1 MKRVLPRTF
10 CSFVCILLSLL
21 ITYSSF
27 ANKSLLTTV
36 SVHPRITGVQIAN
49 TISLMI
55 IAPADLSINTDP
67 WSNTATAVVL
77 GNPTV
82 FADNGTSYTVT
93 NNAPAAFPIGST
105 KVLWTV
111 TNNNGNAVSVTQ
123 NVIVTDNQKPYIF
136 RMGEIGVVNDPGK
149 CGAVVDLFLPYA
161 DDNSGLPVTLTND
174 APSFFPV
181 GSTLIVWTATDAFG
195 NSDTSTQLITVIDN
209 EKPTIKIANVNAFT
223 DAGKNGAVV
232 NLGYA
237 EASDNCGVVT
247 VTNDA
252 PAFFPTGITLVT
264 WTATDKIGYTST
276 AVQSVTVTDN
286 EKPVITA
293 VANSII
299 KNSTGKCG
307 AGSQSLVAPSV
318 TDNCGVASI
327 THNAPALLPTGNTL
341 VTWVATDVNGNTS
354 TLTQTILVQDAEAP
368 VFTTVP
374 ANVTV
379 SCNAIPSLIS
389 PVVTDNCDAAPAVT
403 FSQVSTQSTNNSL
416 ASRYNYT
423 ITRTW
428 VAKDIAGNTATAKQ
442 VITVADKTAPGL
454 SVPASISVNNDV
466 NKCGAVVRYSAATAT
481 DICGSPVTITYS
493 IPSGSLFPSGTTV
506 VTVTAKDVSGNM
518 ATKTFTVKVND
529 TQKPSIIAPAD
540 LNVTVSSLT
549 GTITNLNL
557 GLPVTADNCGVKSV
571 GNNAPAFYPVGTTR
585 INWTVTDNN
594 GNTSTDLQKVNVT
607 VSGGNAFAKKN
618 NVVGADISTASKT
631 VAGNDAP
638 ADEIRISVAPN
649 PSNTHF
655 MLSLQSKWDTPITL
669 KITDAT
675 GRLVETRSKLA
686 ANTSQQVGGSYRTGI
701 YYAEM
706 IQGSQHTVVQ
716 LIKLQ

>member
-10 CSFVCILLSLL
+10 CSIASILFSLL

-27 ANKSLLTTV
+27 ANKSLL
-36 SVHPRITGVQIAN
+36 SSISGHPITGAQIAN

-67 WSNTATAVVL
+67 WSNTATAVSL

-82 FADNGTSYTVT
+82 YADNGTTYTVT
-93 NNAPAAFPIGST
+93 NNAPTAFPIGTT
-105 KVLWTV
+105 KVVWTV
-111 TNNNGNAVSVTQ
+111 TNNSGNAVSVTQ

-136 RMGEIGVVNDPGK
+136 RMEEIGVVNDPGK
-149 CGAVVDLFLPYA
+149 CGAVVNLFIPYA
-161 DDNSGLPVTLTND
+161 DDNSGLPVTITND
-174 APSFFPV
+174 APAYFPV

-209 EKPTIKIANVNAFT
+209 ERPAIKISNVNAFT

-232 NLGYA
+232 NLGNA

-252 PAFFPTGITLVT
+252 PAFFPTGVTLVT
-264 WTATDKIGYTST
+264 WTATDKMGYTST
-276 AVQSVTVTDN
+276 AVQTVTVVDN

-293 VANSII
+293 AANITL
-299 KNSTGKCG
+299 KNTTGKCG
-307 AGSQSLVAPSV
+307 AGNQSLVAPAVS
-318 TDNCGVASI
+318 DNCGVA
-327 THNAPALLPTGNTL
+327 TVTNDAPALLTTGNTL
-341 VTWVATDVNGNTS
+341 VTWVATDVNGNTT
-354 TLTQTILVQDAEAP
+354 TLTQTVLVQDAEAP

-379 SCNAIPSLIS
+379 SCNAIPSLVS

-403 FSQVSTQSTNNSL
+403 FSQVSTQSSNTSL

-428 VAKDIAGNTATAKQ
+428 VAKDIAGNTNSAKQ
-442 VITVADKTAPGL
+442 VITVTDKTAPSL
-454 SVPASISVNNDV
+454 SVPANITANNDV
-466 NKCGAVVRYSAATAT
+466 NKCGAVVRYSAATAS
-481 DICGSPVTITYS
+481 DICGSPVTLTYS
-493 IPSGSLFPSGTTV
+493 INSGSLFPSGTTV
-506 VTVTAKDVSGNM
+506 VTVTAKDVSGNI

-529 TQKPSIIAPAD
+529 TQKPSITAPAD
-540 LNVTVSSLT
+540 LNLTVSSLT
-549 GTITNLNL
+549 GTITNLHL

-585 INWTVTDNN
+585 ITWTVTDNN
-594 GNTSTDLQKVNVT
+594 GNTSTGLQKVNVT
-607 VSGGNAFAKKN
+607 VSTGAAAAKKN
-618 NVVGADISTASKT
+618 NVVGPDISTVSKT
-631 VAGNDAP
+631 VAATDATS
-638 ADEIRISVAPN
+638 DEIRISVAPN
-649 PSNTHF
+649 PSKSHF
-655 MLSLQSKWDTPITL
+655 TLSLQSKWDTPITL

-675 GRLVETRSKLA
+675 GRLIETRSKLA

-701 YYAEM
+701 YFAEM

-716 LIKLQ
+716 LIKAQ